1 MENFLTFIPK
11 NLFILIAAI
20 YVMGI
25 FLKKLEKVKDNYI
38 TVILMLFAITFA
50 VLLNIIN
57 SQYKVFYEA
66 AINAILQGILCWGVA
81 IGINQTGKQI
91 KKVKEQEE

>member
-1 MENFLTFIPK
+1 MENLLTFIPE
-11 NLFILIAAI
+11 NLLILIAAV

-25 FLKKLEKVKDNYI
+25 FLKKLEIVKDNYI

-57 SQYKVFYEA
+57 GQYKVLYEA
-66 AINAILQGILCWGVA
+66 IINAILQGILCWGVA

-91 KKVKEQEE
+91 SRASKEQE